1 MHTSRLS
8 QKHANTS
15 YERPIE
21 RPTSMAVALANGM
34 AWPWPWP
41 LRESHWTHWPS
52 NASPLVAH
60 WAPIERPLIAHC
72 TLIYLAL
79 IVIANAHWIEHPLSV
94 QCRLSF
100 FVHCL
105 LPRVNLQ
112 GSVCFGVALT
122 WANIPN
128 HLASGVL
135 NGALH
140 YSWNPCW
147 DFHRTYSCFIVTYSW
162 LCRHTP
168 MCQKYAEGESQ
179 IQPKAALGRK
189 APCIAV
195 FVVYCIWF

>member
-60 WAPIERPLIAHC
+60 WAPIERPLSAHW

-79 IVIANAHWIEHPLSV
+79 IVIANAHWAPI
-94 QCRLSF
+94 QCPMQTILFCALSF
-100 FVHCL
+100 ATCELARFCL
-105 LPRVNLQ
+105 FWC
-112 GSVCFGVALT
+112 CFYMGQH
-122 WANIPN
+122 PKS
-128 HLASGVL
+128 SGVRCFKWCTSL
-135 NGALH
+135 FLKSLLRFPSNLLL
-140 YSWNPCW
+140 
-147 DFHRTYSCFIVTYSW
+147 FHCNV
-162 LCRHTP
+162 
-168 MCQKYAEGESQ
+168 
-179 IQPKAALGRK
+179 
-189 APCIAV
+189 
-195 FVVYCIWF
+195 

>member
-1 MHTSRLS
+1 MTIAWVPLNPLTIQCVPIGCPLS
-8 QKHANTS
+8 
-15 YERPIE
+15 
-21 RPTSMAVALANGM
+21 
-34 AWPWPWP
+34 
-41 LRESHWTHWPS
+41 
-52 NASPLVAH
+52 AH
-60 WAPIERPLIAHC
+60 WASVDRPLHSHISCTHRHC
-72 TLIYLAL
+72 ECPLST
-79 IVIANAHWIEHPLSV
+79 NLSV

-112 GSVCFGVALT
+112 GSVCFGVAFT

-195 FVVYCIWF
+195 FVVYCISF